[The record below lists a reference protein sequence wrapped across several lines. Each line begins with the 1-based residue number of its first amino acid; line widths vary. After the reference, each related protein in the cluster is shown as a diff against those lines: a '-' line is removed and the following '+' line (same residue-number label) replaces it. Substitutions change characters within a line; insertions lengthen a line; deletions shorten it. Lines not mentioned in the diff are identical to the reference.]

1 MQVRSGHDVT
11 GTCAETKRRERGVR
25 EEVEGTRNR
34 KRRKEKGNKYIGLQS
49 RTLRRPR
56 KSSKHEKKRDTKT
69 TRVIEGEKKTSVE
82 KKNEN
87 KATQKRP
94 PNAVK

>member
-1 MQVRSGHDVT
+1 V
-11 GTCAETKRRERGVR
+11 CEKKWRGR
-25 EEVEGTRNR
+25 GNR

-56 KSSKHEKKRDTKT
+56 KSSKHEKSDTKT

>member
-1 MQVRSGHDVT
+1 L
-11 GTCAETKRRERGVR
+11 RGR
-25 EEVEGTRNR
+25 GNR
-34 KRRKEKGNKYIGLQS
+34 KQKKGNKDIWHQS

-69 TRVIEGEKKTSVE
+69 TRVIEGEKKTRDE
-82 KKNEN
+82 KKNQN

-94 PNAVK
+94 PNAVKRGKEKRNVQAADAATGALDPGP